1 MFARHPSHVVVV
13 VRPVDGYTDVLVGV
27 DARLTGRGYHH
38 LVLFVPDDGDD
49 FAIEF
54 FHNVRGQGLVVL
66 VGPKHFP
73 VVRGYFWG
81 PRVEI
86 FVAWRGGVVG
96 SPLVSRHQK

>member
-86 FVAWRGGVVG
+86 FVAWRGEWGG
-96 SPLVSRHQK
+96 GRLVS